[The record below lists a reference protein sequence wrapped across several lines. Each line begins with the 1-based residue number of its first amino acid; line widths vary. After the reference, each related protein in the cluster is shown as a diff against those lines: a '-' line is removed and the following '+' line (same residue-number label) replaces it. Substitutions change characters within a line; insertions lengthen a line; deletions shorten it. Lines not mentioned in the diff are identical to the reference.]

1 MLARIQ
7 QLHAKHVP
15 VFYLAIPKQILVTRA
30 DVKLDGAATSSMVF
44 EPVLD
49 RPFVEHVRVVPQK

>member
-1 MLARIQ
+1 
-7 QLHAKHVP
+7 VP

-30 DVKLDGAATSSMVF
+30 DVKLEEMATSSLVF

-49 RPFVEHVRVVPQK
+49 RPFIEHVRIVPQK